1 MSEDKNVS
9 FGRELLKKAIHM
21 ATTCHGCAEKGGASS
36 LISSGSTSSDYE
48 KRLWTIACSYVQK
61 AQEVIPVA
69 EWSKLTELEQ
79 TILNHGVPHP
89 MTSKFFE
96 EGDEGKGSAPNTY
109 PPAPSTWENIQDLKL
124 QIQSLEKEQEK
135 LETYKA
141 DAQALRN
148 AYEQLDA
155 SHDSYRERSK
165 NEQSTLQSEM
175 KRLITELD
183 VASEHKQDAMYMER
197 ELGKMREKIATIH
210 TNNYQE
216 MTRLRVELDTIHH
229 ERESLSLTLQTTQQR
244 VMDLTLDVQELN
256 THIEKYQ
263 EVFQFIVPM
272 LSNDLQNQLSELLR
286 TMQ

>member
-9 FGRELLKKAIHM
+9 FGRELLKKSIHM
-21 ATTCHGCAEKGGASS
+21 ATTCHGG
-36 LISSGSTSSDYE
+36 TSPDYE

-79 TILNHGVPHP
+79 TILNNGVPHP

-96 EGDEGKGSAPNTY
+96 EGDGGKDSAPNTY

-124 QIQSLEKEQEK
+124 QIRSLEKEREK
-135 LETYKA
+135 LETYKT
-141 DAQALRN
+141 DAQALRT

-155 SHDSYRERSK
+155 SHDSYRERSHR
-165 NEQSTLQSEM
+165 EQSTLQSEM
-175 KRLITELD
+175 KRLMTELD
-183 VASEHKQDAMYMER
+183 VASEHKQDAMYLER
-197 ELGKMREKIATIH
+197 ELGKMREKIATLH

-216 MTRLRVELDTIHH
+216 MTRLRVELDTINH
-229 ERESLSLTLQTTQQR
+229 ERESLSFTLQNTQQK
-244 VMDLTLDVQELN
+244 VMDLTHEVQELN
-256 THIEKYQ
+256 VHIEKYQ

-272 LSNDLQNQLSELLR
+272 LGNDLQNQLSELLQS
-286 TMQ
+286 MQ